1 MEHAEDVVGG
11 IPYVKEAIIFLM
23 ATVAIVPLFHHLRA
37 SPVLG
42 YLFVGALIGP
52 FGLQIVAHAEGVHV
66 IAELGVVFL
75 LFAIGLE
82 LSLTRLRAM
91 RRIFFGLGGLQVLV
105 SAAVL
110 GGIAYL
116 WGVSERA
123 AIVIGVALALSSTAV
138 VVQLL
143 VERGA
148 FALPV
153 GRTSFA
159 ILLLQDL
166 AVVPLLALIGAL
178 GGAASE
184 SIYPTLGAV
193 GLKTVFVI
201 LLIFLIGGWAM
212 RFLFPFIANTR
223 NPELLTALALLA
235 ILGAASLTRAAGL
248 SMGLGAFLIGLLLA
262 ESEFRHQV
270 ASDTFSFRGLFLGMF
285 FISIGMSL
293 DFFSLQ
299 DFWVE
304 LIVGVVGLIVL
315 KAAILYALCRCFH
328 IPAPD
333 AMRACLLLA
342 TGGEFALVAVSASLE
357 VALFSEYVG
366 QLIFSIAVVSMILT
380 PLLAQLGDS
389 LAIRMEKAPFEAR
402 PESAG
407 GDARRLENHV
417 VLAGYGRVGRAVAQL
432 LQEQNVPFVAL
443 DMDIAR
449 VRMCADAGEPVYYG
463 DASRAEILRRVG
475 IERASLVLVTIDE
488 PRMSLRTISTIAR
501 VWPKLLIHARA
512 YDSDH
517 ASELLA
523 MGAAHVVLDT
533 VETTVSLAGY
543 VLRDLGAPM
552 DSIGLMLE
560 SMRDRYRIPGEEAEG
575 DDKPAS

>member
-1 MEHAEDVVGG
+1 MEHAEDVAGG
-11 IPYVKEAIIFLM
+11 IPYVKEAIIFLL
-23 ATVAIVPLFHHLRA
+23 ATVAIVPLFHHFRA

-52 FGLQIVAHAEGVHV
+52 FGLQIVAHAEGIHV

-110 GGIAYL
+110 GSIAYL
-116 WGVSERA
+116 WGMSERA

-178 GGAASE
+178 GGSASE

-193 GLKTVFVI
+193 SIKTVFVI
-201 LLIFLIGGWAM
+201 LLILLIGGWAM

-299 DFWVE
+299 DFWIE
-304 LIVGVVGLIVL
+304 LVVGVVGLIVL
-315 KAAILYALCRCFH
+315 KSAILYALCRCFH

-333 AMRACLLLA
+333 AMRTCLLLA
-342 TGGEFALVAVSASLE
+342 AGGEFALVAVSASLE

-380 PLLAQLGDS
+380 PLLTQLGDS
-389 LAIRMEKAPFEAR
+389 LATRMEKAPLEAR
-402 PESAG
+402 PESAT
-407 GDARRLENHV
+407 GDTRRLENHV

-475 IERASLVLVTIDE
+475 IERASLVLVTIDG

-517 ASELLA
+517 AAELLA
-523 MGAAHVVLDT
+523 MGATHVVLDT

-560 SMRDRYRIPGEEAEG
+560 SMRDRYRLPGEEAEG
-575 DDKPAS
+575 DDKPVS